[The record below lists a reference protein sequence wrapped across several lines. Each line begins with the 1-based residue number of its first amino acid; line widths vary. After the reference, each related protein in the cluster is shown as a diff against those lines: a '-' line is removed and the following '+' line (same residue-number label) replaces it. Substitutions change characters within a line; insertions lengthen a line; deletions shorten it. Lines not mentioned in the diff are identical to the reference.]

1 MEDDFLRTVFD
12 VVHGGNPSH
21 LIFGFEGLRDW
32 KKVYAK
38 WPSYWDDPRSEL
50 KDYPSFFF
58 SYSYSDYD
66 TVDKILAAIAGTQK
80 MLYLYGYN
88 ADAEEEKKRPA
99 VSHIQPLE
107 GQISMLSAS

>member
-1 MEDDFLRTVFD
+1 MCVKCLSS
-12 VVHGGNPSH
+12 GGSCSDLH
-21 LIFGFEGLRDW
+21 IISAMQWAVDH
-32 KKVYAK
+32 AK

-50 KDYPSFFF
+50 KDYPSIFF
-58 SYSYSDYD
+58 SYSYSDYE
-66 TVDKILAAIAGTQK
+66 TVDRILAAIAGTQK